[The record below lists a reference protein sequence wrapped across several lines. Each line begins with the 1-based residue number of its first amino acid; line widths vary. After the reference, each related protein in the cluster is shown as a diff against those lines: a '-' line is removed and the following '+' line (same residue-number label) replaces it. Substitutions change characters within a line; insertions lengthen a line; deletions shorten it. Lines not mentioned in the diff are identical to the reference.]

1 MGMVNIGGLQPFV
14 DIMIPVLNAISF
26 QQIVP
31 NFKTVA
37 KKMKREIAYSGG
49 EGRIVNFTPLQSTS
63 KHVKNLSSYLIIENM
78 ADSVTLNSAA
88 KDFAEQVG
96 KIFEAANT
104 IWGFI
109 GKHWKFPT
117 GLDQN
122 VNNLKRKREQ
132 LNGQKE
138 DTASRIKAE
147 QRPRKKVKKEVKL
160 WLENVERVNGE
171 IQNLESEA
179 LGPSSFY
186 SRGFLKNNV
195 WKKIEEVEQLLG
207 KGRFSDGFVV
217 DDPLRMGQV
226 LPIPSLVGETAAL
239 KRNEIL
245 GYLMNNEVQKIR
257 IYGMPGVGKT
267 SVIKLVNNELLKDAN
282 QFNIVVW
289 ITVSRKC
296 GVIELQN
303 KIARAISAV
312 ISEDEDE
319 TIRAGI
325 LSEIFAQ
332 KGRYVLILDDV
343 LDNFS
348 LEKVGI
354 PEPTASNGSKL
365 VLTSRSLDVCQRMD
379 CQVIKM
385 EPLPEAEA
393 CTLFLDKVGQNLMSF
408 TVLVPLARSIA
419 KRCAGLPLAII
430 TVASSMRGEYS
441 LPRRGNALEELKRS
455 VQTVMDVDVKG
466 MVYQQLRFSYDR
478 LNDPKIQNCF
488 LTTAS
493 YHEDSGIHK
502 KQLIGDWIRK
512 GLIDMGNMQAN
523 IDRGQAILGKL
534 IDNCLLENV
543 GNGRV
548 KMHDLVRDMAVLITQ
563 ELYSS

>member
-1 MGMVNIGGLQPFV
+1 MG
-14 DIMIPVLNAISF
+14 IS
-26 QQIVP
+26 
-31 NFKTVA
+31 
-37 KKMKREIAYSGG
+37 
-49 EGRIVNFTPLQSTS
+49 L
-63 KHVKNLSSYLIIENM
+63 KNLM
-78 ADSVTLNSAA
+78 
-88 KDFAEQVG
+88 DFTEQVG
-96 KIFEAANT
+96 KVFEAGKT
-104 IWGFI
+104 IWGI
-109 GKHWKFPT
+109 VGKHWKFPT

-122 VNNLKRKREQ
+122 VNNLKRKREE
-132 LNGQKE
+132 LNGQKD

-147 QRPRKKVKKEVKL
+147 LHPRKKVKKEVKL
-160 WLENVERVNGE
+160 WLENVERVDGE
-171 IQNLESEA
+171 IQNLESDA
-179 LGPSSFY
+179 VGPSGFY

-195 WKKIEEVEQLLG
+195 CKKIEEVEQLLE
-207 KGRFSDGFVV
+207 KGRFSDGLVV

-226 LPIPSLVGETAAL
+226 LPIPRLVGETAAL
-239 KRNEIL
+239 KRNEIM
-245 GYLMNNEVQKIR
+245 GYLMSNEVQKIG

-296 GVIELQN
+296 SVIELQN
-303 KIARAISAV
+303 KIAQAISAV

-348 LEKVGI
+348 LEEVGI

-365 VLTSRSLDVCQRMD
+365 VLTSRSLDVCRRMD

-385 EPLPEAEA
+385 EPLPGAEA
-393 CTLFLDKVGQNLMSF
+393 WTLFLDKVGQSLMSCS
-408 TVLVPLARSIA
+408 VLVPFARSIA
-419 KRCAGLPLAII
+419 ERCAGLPLAII

-441 LPRRGNALEELKRS
+441 LPRWRNALEELKRN
-455 VQTVMDVDVKG
+455 VQTVMDVDVKA

-493 YHEDSGIHK
+493 YDEDSGIQK
-502 KQLIGDWIRK
+502 EQLIRDWIRK
-512 GLIDMGNMQAN
+512 GLIDDMGNMQAN
-523 IDRGQAILGKL
+523 IDRGQAILGRL

-548 KMHDLVRDMAVLITQ
+548 KMHDLVRDMAVLITR